1 MAAKDD
7 PAVVAARENMKAADS
22 PEARRE
28 AGRAMG
34 QAMKAAMLKQNP
46 DLAPLLEQLGPGGED
61 APE

>member
-1 MAAKDD
+1 M
-7 PAVVAARENMKAADS
+7 R
-22 PEARRE
+22 
-28 AGRAMG
+28 